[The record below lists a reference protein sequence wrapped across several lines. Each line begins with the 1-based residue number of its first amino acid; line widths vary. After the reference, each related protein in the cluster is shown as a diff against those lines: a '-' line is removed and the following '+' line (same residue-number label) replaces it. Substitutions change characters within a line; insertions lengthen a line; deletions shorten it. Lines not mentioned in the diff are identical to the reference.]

1 MLLSA
6 RSRLFV
12 RSLRALGLSL
22 SVLTASAGSA
32 DAAEKK
38 AESSSE
44 KKSSDKKAE
53 KASEKKSEKKSEKPV
68 EKKAEKAAESKPVEK
83 KAEKAA
89 ESKPV
94 EKKAEKAAEAK
105 PVEKKAEKAAE
116 AKPVEKKAEKPTE
129 PRSSTSDAADEDA
142 RHSDETDARAEE
154 GGDESDSE
162 GPSLPEE
169 GAFADLSVLDLLK
182 LAYPGLDTEEM
193 LFALRAGQTPRIV
206 EVQDVMTWRANL
218 SEVVLL
224 VSLAEPDNEDPDVE
238 VPIDV
243 LHFGVRD
250 GAPVLLTR
258 ARVPVPATVEVGLAP
273 YPFSLDSSR
282 QFLGMALT
290 EVMRSGQTSRSLRI
304 LMPEQ
309 ARWNDLGT
317 LLVAEDYTDS
327 IPLDEEGRPIE
338 DDTRSY
344 DSTLEALPR
353 PGAMYDLRLRKVW
366 LDGRESI
373 EDYRYDEKSKDYKRM
388 ARKK

>member
-1 MLLSA
+1 
-6 RSRLFV
+6 
-12 RSLRALGLSL
+12 LRALGLSL
-22 SVLTASAGSA
+22 SVLTASAGNA
-32 DAAEKK
+32 VAAEKK
-38 AESSSE
+38 AESSRAESASE
-44 KKSSDKKAE
+44 KKSSEKKSDKKA
-53 KASEKKSEKKSEKPV
+53 EKPV
-68 EKKAEKAAESKPVEK
+68 EKKAEKSVESKPTEKKAEKSVESKPVEK
-83 KAEKAA
+83 KAEKSV

-94 EKKAEKAAEAK
+94 EKKAEKSVEAK
-105 PVEKKAEKAAE
+105 PAPADE
-116 AKPVEKKAEKPTE
+116 
-129 PRSSTSDAADEDA
+129 ADEDA
-142 RHSDETDARAEE
+142 PRSDEADARAEE
-154 GGDESDSE
+154 DGEESDAE

-169 GAFADLSVLDLLK
+169 GAFADLSMLDLLK

-193 LFALRAGQTPRIV
+193 LVALRPGQPPRLI

-218 SEVVLL
+218 SELVIL
-224 VSLAEPDNEDPDVE
+224 VSLAEPDNEDPDAE

-250 GAPVLLTR
+250 GAPLLLTR

-344 DSTLEALPR
+344 DSTLESLPR
-353 PGAMYDLRLRKVW
+353 PGTMYDLRLRKVW
-366 LDGRESI
+366 LDGRASI
-373 EDYRYDEKSKDYKRM
+373 EDYRYDEKSKVYTRM